1 MPYLEESNSGFEYKG
16 SAVRLDLF
24 LHSRFQNIS
33 RERIKRAIWEKNIL
47 LNGDNLLKPSDLVK
61 EGDKVVILKELFK
74 ERPIEPKDMDIP
86 VIYQDKDLAIINK
99 PPGISSHPLNDLET
113 DTLVSGLLFKFD
125 RLSDLN
131 GSLKPGIVHRLDKD
145 TSGIMIVAKNNAS
158 HQNIAG
164 QFKDKSI
171 TKSYLALVEGSV
183 EYDEGLIDRPI
194 GRSRVKRSSMNIDD
208 SKGKPAQTYF
218 RVIKRV
224 SLQQTVKTK
233 KSYTFIMLFPKTGRT
248 HQLRVHMKHYGHP
261 VLGDLR
267 YGERS
272 DLISRQA
279 LHAYQ
284 IRFVH
289 PGTNKRLS
297 FKAPLLADFKNL
309 LSKLKIEDYNLTLE
323 NIFKE
328 V

>member
-1 MPYLEESNSGFEYKG
+1 ML
-16 SAVRLDLF
+16 
-24 LHSRFQNIS
+24 
-33 RERIKRAIWEKNIL
+33 
-47 LNGDNLLKPSDLVK
+47 
-61 EGDKVVILKELFK
+61 
-74 ERPIEPKDMDIP
+74 
-86 VIYQDKDLAIINK
+86 
-99 PPGISSHPLNDLET
+99 
-113 DTLVSGLLFKFD
+113 
-125 RLSDLN
+125 
-131 GSLKPGIVHRLDKD
+131 
-145 TSGIMIVAKNNAS
+145 
-158 HQNIAG
+158 
-164 QFKDKSI
+164 
-171 TKSYLALVEGSV
+171 
-183 EYDEGLIDRPI
+183 GLIDRPI